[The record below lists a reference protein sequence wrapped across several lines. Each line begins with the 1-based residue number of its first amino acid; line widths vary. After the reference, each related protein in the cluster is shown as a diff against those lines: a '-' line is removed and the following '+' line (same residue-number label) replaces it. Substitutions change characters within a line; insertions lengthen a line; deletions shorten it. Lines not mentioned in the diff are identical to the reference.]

1 MLADATTH
9 VHSNSPPAM
18 PCSNP
23 RAPGPTN
30 LRFNGIT
37 RPIYKR
43 SRAVS
48 FSAFTNLSASLAFG
62 CSYKRSIRPAQHRIL
77 TFMDSAISA
86 SRDGIRRAPKDSY
99 PWSTSNN
106 CPAINNLNYFLHAT
120 STPSSSE
127 RFLCH
132 PAPWTELLG
141 SHPRN
146 CASHQDVFN
155 FPRLSTGFSDEE
167 TITM

>member
-43 SRAVS
+43 SRLSLLALLQTCQLLS
-48 FSAFTNLSASLAFG
+48 LSAA
-62 CSYKRSIRPAQHRIL
+62 
-77 TFMDSAISA
+77 
-86 SRDGIRRAPKDSY
+86 
-99 PWSTSNN
+99 
-106 CPAINNLNYFLHAT
+106 AT
-120 STPSSSE
+120 S
-127 RFLCH
+127 
-132 PAPWTELLG
+132 APFDQHNIE
-141 SHPRN
+141 
-146 CASHQDVFN
+146 F
-155 FPRLSTGFSDEE
+155 
-167 TITM
+167 